1 MSEKNYDFFL
11 RIGVDGKRGVGKSCF
26 IAKYAKD
33 DIKNSEYNNALHA
46 YVTTTHIRLN
56 NHAIKVEFLETGWNL
71 RPNQKSNGLHGIK
84 ELAYEYS
91 KNKIPMMIIANK
103 CDKNNNKNRDTLLN
117 EVKKYFGKELNIL
130 GEKFLFEKTSAD
142 EKTIYK
148 LNKLLE

>member
-71 RPNQKSNGLHGIK
+71 RPNQNYYSYIDGAILVYDTSRSNGLHGI
-84 ELAYEYS
+84 S
-91 KNKIPMMIIANK
+91 DQIKIIIV
-103 CDKNNNKNRDTLLN
+103 TLTVL
-117 EVKKYFGKELNIL
+117 YLFTIL
-130 GEKFLFEKTSAD
+130 LDLTDYME
-142 EKTIYK
+142 
-148 LNKLLE
+148 